1 MRYRRIAHLDRLGRA
16 TDEPAAARTLRAV
29 GTPDDR
35 FWVISISDGKTR
47 RLTGEEIHD
56 IDRLRGE
63 PNAMVWL
70 NVRDPEDADLDVLQ
84 REFDLHPLALEDV
97 RKRRQRPKVDT
108 YPDQH
113 MIVAY
118 EAIMPE
124 TGRDFRLGEL
134 HLFAGPGW
142 LISVHLAESPAVES
156 VRERFEQGSVAV
168 SGSGGGLLYAI
179 LDAAADSFF
188 PLLDH
193 MTERIERL
201 EDQVLSGDAG
211 TPILRRMLRI
221 KRDLLDLRRVL
232 APMRD
237 VANAL
242 LRRDIVLVDDAMV
255 PYFQDLFDHLVRIL
269 DQLDLDRNLLAS
281 VLDARLT
288 VTSNSLNAIMK
299 RLTAVTVVLMIPT
312 LIAGIYGMNFDLMP
326 ELDWALGYPFALVL
340 MAVASGGALWFF
352 RSHDWF

>member
-1 MRYRRIAHLDRLGRA
+1 VDKH
-16 TDEPAAARTLRAV
+16 DE
-29 GTPDDR
+29 DR
-35 FWVISISDGKTR
+35 FCVIRLSDGKPLRVTPSEM
-47 RLTGEEIHD
+47 GD
-56 IDRLRGE
+56 IDRLRRE
-63 PNAMVWL
+63 PNALIWL
-70 NVRDPEDADLDVLQ
+70 NIRDPEETDLELLQ
-84 REFDLHPLALEDV
+84 REFELHPLALEDL
-97 RKRRQRPKVDT
+97 RKRGQRAKVDT

-113 MIVAY
+113 MVVAF
-118 EAIMPE
+118 EAIAPAE
-124 TGRDFRLGEL
+124 GREFRLAEL

-142 LISVHLAESPAVES
+142 LVSIHWAESPAIDD
-156 VRERFEQGSVAV
+156 VRRRFEGGSAGVNA
-168 SGSGGGLLYAI
+168 SGGGLLYAI
-179 LDAAADSFF
+179 LDAAADSYF
-188 PLLDH
+188 PLLDD

-201 EDQVLSGDAG
+201 EDQVLGGDAG
-211 TPILRRMLRI
+211 SPALRRMLTI

-242 LRRDIVLVDDAMV
+242 LRRDIVLVEDAMI

-269 DQLDLDRNLLAS
+269 DQLDLDRDLLAS

-312 LIAGIYGMNFDLMP
+312 LIAGIYGMNFDVMP
-326 ELDWALGYPFALVL
+326 ELHWAVGYPFSLLL
-340 MAVASGGALWFF
+340 MAVAAGGALWFF